1 MKFFVHKLGCPK
13 NDVDADYI
21 SARLIA
27 DGHEPVAT
35 AEEAD
40 SIIVN
45 TCGFIL
51 PAKEESIAEI
61 FRLGLLK
68 KEGKLKYLYASGC
81 LSQRYG
87 TELLSEIPELDGTFG
102 LGAMDSLAATM
113 SDGERPAQVH
123 RTEAGRLSYIA
134 AEKRFIADNLPYAYI
149 KISDGCDRLCS
160 FCAIPAIR
168 GQYRSRPLEPILN
181 EARFLASHGKRE
193 LILVSQEATLYGH
206 DLRDGSNLLKLL
218 QDLESIEEVR
228 WIRLMYLYPTQLS
241 EQLIDYIVSPDNKT
255 LNYFDLPLQHISEEI
270 LASMKR
276 RMNRERIESVLRMI
290 RSKSRDATIRT
301 TFIVGF
307 PGESQRHFAELR
319 EFIESFQFDRL
330 GVFTYSPEEGTPSTD
345 YDRKVPEKK
354 KTARLDELMSL
365 QRDIALAKNNS
376 LIGTTKEVII
386 DAVPD
391 NGAATGRTRA
401 DCPEIDQEVFVTG
414 EGIEIGDICRVR
426 IDGVDGYDL
435 VGTKVKG

>member
-27 DGHEPVAT
+27 DRHEPVAT
-35 AEEAD
+35 PEEAD

-61 FRLGLLK
+61 FRFAALK
-68 KEGKLKYLYASGC
+68 SDGRLKHLYASGC

-87 TELLSEIPELDGTFG
+87 AELLSEIPELDGTFG
-102 LGAMDSLAATM
+102 IGAIDSLAASM
-113 SDGERPAQVH
+113 ADGKRADKVH
-123 RTEAGRLSYIA
+123 RTEAERLRYISS
-134 AEKRFIADNLPYAYI
+134 EKRFIADKLPYAYI

-160 FCAIPAIR
+160 FCAIPLIR
-168 GQYRSRPLEPILN
+168 GKYRSRPLESILN
-181 EARFLASHGKRE
+181 EARFLASHGKKE

-206 DLRDGSNLLKLL
+206 DLRDGSSLLKLL
-218 QDLESIEEVR
+218 QELDKIEDVR
-228 WIRLMYLYPTQLS
+228 WIRLMYLYPTQLN
-241 EQLIDYIVSPDNKT
+241 EDLIDYVVDPENKT
-255 LNYFDLPLQHISEEI
+255 LNYFDLPLQHIDDEI

-276 RMNRERIESVLRMI
+276 RMTRERIESVLRMI
-290 RSKSRDATIRT
+290 RSKSPEATIRT

-307 PGESQRHFAELR
+307 PGEKEKHFAELR
-319 EFIESFQFDRL
+319 DFIESFEFGRL
-330 GVFTYSPEEGTPSTD
+330 GVFTYSSEEGTPAAD
-345 YDRKVPEKK
+345 YDRKVSEKK
-354 KTARLDELMSL
+354 KTARLDELML
-365 QRDIALAKNNS
+365 IQRDIAVSKNNS

-391 NGAATGRTRA
+391 DGPAVGRTRA
-401 DCPEIDQEVFVTG
+401 DCPEIDQEVFVSG
-414 EGIEIGDICRVR
+414 NAINIGDICEVR
-426 IDGVDGYDL
+426 IDGAEGYDL
-435 VGTKVKG
+435 IGHKVKG

>member
-35 AEEAD
+35 PEEAD

-61 FRLGLLK
+61 FRLAQLK
-68 KEGKLKYLYASGC
+68 NDGNLKHLYASGC

-87 TELLSEIPELDGTFG
+87 TELISEIPELDGTFG
-102 LGAMDSLAATM
+102 IGAIDSLAAVM
-113 SDGERPAQVH
+113 SDGKRSEQIH
-123 RTEAGRLSYIA
+123 RTEAERLRYISS
-134 AEKRFIADNLPYAYI
+134 EKRFIADNLPYAYI

-160 FCAIPAIR
+160 FCAIPSIR
-168 GQYRSRPLEPILN
+168 GKYRSRPMESILN
-181 EARFLASHGKRE
+181 EARFLASHGKKE
-193 LILVSQEATLYGH
+193 LILVSQESTLYGH

-218 QDLESIEEVR
+218 QELDRIEDLC

-241 EQLIDYIVSPDNKT
+241 EDLIDYVTGFDNKT
-255 LNYFDLPLQHISEEI
+255 LNYFDLPLQHISDEV
-270 LASMKR
+270 LSSMKR
-276 RMNRERIESVLRMI
+276 RMTRERIESVLRMI
-290 RSKSRDATIRT
+290 RSKSPETTIRT

-307 PGESQRHFAELR
+307 PGEKEKHFAELSD
-319 EFIESFQFDRL
+319 FIESFEFDRL
-330 GVFTYSPEEGTPSTD
+330 GVFTYSPEEGTPSAD
-345 YDRKVPEKK
+345 YDDQISEEMKSE
-354 KTARLDELMSL
+354 RLDKLML
-365 QRDIALAKNNS
+365 IQRDIAMAKNNS

-386 DAVPD
+386 DAVPED
-391 NGAATGRTRA
+391 GDAVGRTRA
-401 DCPEIDQEVFVTG
+401 DCPEIDQEVFVSG
-414 EGIEIGDICRVR
+414 NEISVGDICEVHIDRVE
-426 IDGVDGYDL
+426 GYDL
-435 VGTKVKG
+435 IGHKVKG